1 LCEGREKGGRE
12 VRMVEMG
19 CVKVKEMFW
28 VEYGWVGRLLQEFV
42 NTICNI
48 SE

>member
-1 LCEGREKGGRE
+1 MRGGGRGGRE
-12 VRMVEMG
+12 VRRVEMG
-19 CVKVKEMFW
+19 CVKVNEMFW
-28 VEYGWVGRLLQEFV
+28 VEQRWVGRLLQEFV